1 MEETIM
7 ARTKSS
13 KSEEVL
19 QGSLDLSQEGTAET
33 LDSEGRSS
41 GLLMS
46 VKSGA
51 QAAQAAASQI
61 GPSVSSGLRTV
72 AYRGVYSVAYGVT
85 FGLLLAEKLIP
96 VKGFVADAI
105 QEGNSAAKLAFKA
118 HEERKEAEQGDTLT
132 A

>member
-7 ARTKSS
+7 ARTRSS
-13 KSEEVL
+13 KSDEVIVEI
-19 QGSLDLSQEGTAET
+19 LDQENGEMNAAE
-33 LDSEGRSS
+33 SRPM

-72 AYRGVYSVAYGVT
+72 AYHGVYGVAYGVT

-96 VKGFVADAI
+96 VKGFVAEAI
-105 QEGNSAAKLAFKA
+105 QEGNSAAKAAFNA
-118 HEERKEAEQGDTLT
+118 QQARHEAVSEAPLT